1 MTNTRRAVPV
11 ITYLGVDITA
21 NIAPDLISFKYAD
34 NEGKSDEI
42 QLDLQDRERKWQ
54 DPWLP
59 QKGDRVT
66 AAIRLENWRVEG
78 EVSQLNCGTFYID
91 DVSFKGPPDVISI
104 KALSVPFTS
113 GGKNTKSSRAWENS
127 DLAGILGDVA
137 TSAGLTLL
145 YDAPNFTYERVDQVK
160 ETDLAF
166 AKRMA
171 RKEGLSIKVTDKQ
184 LVIYDELTY
193 ESKDAVRKIVR
204 GESDV
209 KSYSFSESAAE
220 EQYKKVEVAYFD
232 DKRKKTVQYTY
243 DVPSITS
250 GATLKIKKTAK
261 NLGEAMRW
269 AKAEARNKNKLSKTG
284 KLTLIGDENLV
295 QGITVELEKFGA
307 FSGKYFIESANHD
320 VIGGYL
326 VDINIREV
334 LTY

>member
-1 MTNTRRAVPV
+1 MTNTRRVVP
-11 ITYLGVDITA
+11 IIAYLGVDITTDVA
-21 NIAPDLISFKYAD
+21 TDLVSFKYAD

-42 QLDLQDRERKWQ
+42 QIELQDRDRKWQ

-59 QKGDRVT
+59 QKGDRLT
-66 AAIRLENWRVEG
+66 AAIRLENWRKEG

-91 DVSFKGPPDVISI
+91 DVSFKGPPDAISI
-104 KALSVPFTS
+104 KALSIPFTS
-113 GGKNTKSSRAWENS
+113 GGKNTKNSRAWENS
-127 DLAGILGDVA
+127 DLAGILGDIA

-145 YDAPNFTYERVDQVK
+145 YDAPNFTYERVDQVR
-160 ETDLAF
+160 ETDLTF

-193 ESKDAVRKIVR
+193 ERKDAVRKIIR

-232 DKRKKTVQYTY
+232 NKKKKTIKYTY
-243 DVPSITS
+243 DVPGITS
-250 GATLKIKKTAK
+250 GATFKIKKTAN

-269 AKAEARNKNKLSKTG
+269 AKAEARNKNKRSKTG

-307 FSGKYFIESANHD
+307 FSGKYFIESANHN
-320 VIGGYL
+320 ITGGYS
-326 VDINIREV
+326 VDIDIREV
-334 LTY
+334 LPY

>member
-1 MTNTRRAVPV
+1 MTNTRRVVAV
-11 ITYLGVDITA
+11 IAYKGVDITA
-21 NIAPDLISFKYAD
+21 DVAPDLTSFKYAD

-42 QLDLQDRERKWQ
+42 QLDLQDRDRKWQ

-59 QKGDRVT
+59 KKGDSLT
-66 AAIRLENWRVEG
+66 AAIRLENWRKER

-91 DVSFKGPPDVISI
+91 DVSFKGPPDSISI
-104 KALSVPFTS
+104 KALSIPFTS
-113 GGKNTKSSRAWENS
+113 GGKNTKHSRAWENS
-127 DLAGILGDVA
+127 DLARILGDVA
-137 TSAGLTLL
+137 TSAGLELL

-171 RKEGLSIKVTDKQ
+171 RKEGLSIKVTDKK
-184 LVIYDELTY
+184 LIIYDELTY
-193 ESKDAVRKIVR
+193 ESKDAVRKIIR
-204 GESDV
+204 GRSDV

-232 DKRKKTVQYTY
+232 DKKKKTVKYTY
-243 DVPSITS
+243 DVPGITS
-250 GATLKIKKTAK
+250 GATLKVKKTAK

-269 AKAEARNKNKLSKTG
+269 AKAEARNKNKHSKTG

-307 FSGKYFIESANHD
+307 FSGKYFIESASHN
-320 VIGGYL
+320 VTGGYT